1 MFHILVVEDDAKLR
15 SLFCTVLNRSGYLT
29 VPASGGRE
37 ALELLDSEYIDL
49 IISDIMMPGMDG
61 YELIRTLRGNGY
73 SLPILIITAKERFED
88 KQEGFQAGTDDY
100 MVKPIDVNEMVLRV
114 GALLKRARIATD
126 RRIICGK
133 TTLDY
138 DALTVTVDGEETL
151 LPQKE
156 FYLLYKLMSYPNK
169 IFTRQQLMDE
179 IWGMD
184 STSDERTVDVH
195 INRLRERFRDCDD
208 FLIMTV
214 RGLGYKVV
222 KKKNFHLPKYW
233 FYMLILSF
241 VILSVMPLMAGFL
254 VNLIANGEEGK
265 IRFLQFNPLFP
276 SLVFFLSSIFI
287 SFIISLVLWFKVL
300 VPLGNLSQ
308 AARQVSKGDFSIKV
322 ETGKSLRELRELT
335 DNFNRMVQELG
346 SIESFRNDFVTNIS
360 HEFKTPLA
368 AIEGYVTLLQEP
380 SLTEEDRNEYIR
392 IIMDST
398 KQLSSM
404 AGNILMLSRLEKQ
417 EIVTGKTLF
426 KLDEQIRQSLLML
439 EPLWENKYLDLDIN
453 LPPVRYFGNPALLM
467 QVWLNLFQNA
477 IKFTPAGGSIS
488 ASMKL
493 FPDFVEVVISDTGI
507 GMDEET
513 MRRIFEKFYSAGR
526 ELGRSG
532 NGLGLSITK
541 RILELSG
548 GTITVESS
556 PDEGSLF
563 TVTLPLREPDVRSVM
578 E

>member
-133 TTLDY
+133 TTL
-138 DALTVTVDGEETL
+138 

-222 KKKNFHLPKYW
+222 K
-233 FYMLILSF
+233 
-241 VILSVMPLMAGFL
+241 A
-254 VNLIANGEEGK
+254 
-265 IRFLQFNPLFP
+265 
-276 SLVFFLSSIFI
+276 
-287 SFIISLVLWFKVL
+287 
-300 VPLGNLSQ
+300 
-308 AARQVSKGDFSIKV
+308 
-322 ETGKSLRELRELT
+322 EL
-335 DNFNRMVQELG
+335 
-346 SIESFRNDFVTNIS
+346 
-360 HEFKTPLA
+360 
-368 AIEGYVTLLQEP
+368 
-380 SLTEEDRNEYIR
+380 
-392 IIMDST
+392 
-398 KQLSSM
+398 
-404 AGNILMLSRLEKQ
+404 
-417 EIVTGKTLF
+417 
-426 KLDEQIRQSLLML
+426 
-439 EPLWENKYLDLDIN
+439 
-453 LPPVRYFGNPALLM
+453 
-467 QVWLNLFQNA
+467 
-477 IKFTPAGGSIS
+477 
-488 ASMKL
+488 
-493 FPDFVEVVISDTGI
+493 
-507 GMDEET
+507 
-513 MRRIFEKFYSAGR
+513 
-526 ELGRSG
+526 
-532 NGLGLSITK
+532 
-541 RILELSG
+541 
-548 GTITVESS
+548 
-556 PDEGSLF
+556 
-563 TVTLPLREPDVRSVM
+563 
-578 E
+578 

>member
-1 MFHILVVEDDAKLR
+1 MFHILVVEDDTKLR
-15 SLFCTVLNRSGYLT
+15 SLFCTVLNRRGYLT

-73 SLPILIITAKERFED
+73 CLPILIITAKERFED

-222 KKKNFHLPKYW
+222 K
-233 FYMLILSF
+233 
-241 VILSVMPLMAGFL
+241 A
-254 VNLIANGEEGK
+254 
-265 IRFLQFNPLFP
+265 
-276 SLVFFLSSIFI
+276 
-287 SFIISLVLWFKVL
+287 
-300 VPLGNLSQ
+300 
-308 AARQVSKGDFSIKV
+308 
-322 ETGKSLRELRELT
+322 EL
-335 DNFNRMVQELG
+335 
-346 SIESFRNDFVTNIS
+346 
-360 HEFKTPLA
+360 
-368 AIEGYVTLLQEP
+368 
-380 SLTEEDRNEYIR
+380 
-392 IIMDST
+392 
-398 KQLSSM
+398 
-404 AGNILMLSRLEKQ
+404 
-417 EIVTGKTLF
+417 
-426 KLDEQIRQSLLML
+426 
-439 EPLWENKYLDLDIN
+439 
-453 LPPVRYFGNPALLM
+453 
-467 QVWLNLFQNA
+467 
-477 IKFTPAGGSIS
+477 
-488 ASMKL
+488 
-493 FPDFVEVVISDTGI
+493 
-507 GMDEET
+507 
-513 MRRIFEKFYSAGR
+513 
-526 ELGRSG
+526 
-532 NGLGLSITK
+532 
-541 RILELSG
+541 
-548 GTITVESS
+548 
-556 PDEGSLF
+556 
-563 TVTLPLREPDVRSVM
+563 
-578 E
+578 

>member
-15 SLFCTVLNRSGYLT
+15 SLFCTVLHRSGYLT

-49 IISDIMMPGMDG
+49 IISDIMMPEMDG

-222 KKKNFHLPKYW
+222 K
-233 FYMLILSF
+233 
-241 VILSVMPLMAGFL
+241 A
-254 VNLIANGEEGK
+254 
-265 IRFLQFNPLFP
+265 
-276 SLVFFLSSIFI
+276 
-287 SFIISLVLWFKVL
+287 
-300 VPLGNLSQ
+300 
-308 AARQVSKGDFSIKV
+308 
-322 ETGKSLRELRELT
+322 EL
-335 DNFNRMVQELG
+335 
-346 SIESFRNDFVTNIS
+346 
-360 HEFKTPLA
+360 
-368 AIEGYVTLLQEP
+368 
-380 SLTEEDRNEYIR
+380 
-392 IIMDST
+392 
-398 KQLSSM
+398 
-404 AGNILMLSRLEKQ
+404 
-417 EIVTGKTLF
+417 
-426 KLDEQIRQSLLML
+426 
-439 EPLWENKYLDLDIN
+439 
-453 LPPVRYFGNPALLM
+453 
-467 QVWLNLFQNA
+467 
-477 IKFTPAGGSIS
+477 
-488 ASMKL
+488 
-493 FPDFVEVVISDTGI
+493 
-507 GMDEET
+507 
-513 MRRIFEKFYSAGR
+513 
-526 ELGRSG
+526 
-532 NGLGLSITK
+532 
-541 RILELSG
+541 
-548 GTITVESS
+548 
-556 PDEGSLF
+556 
-563 TVTLPLREPDVRSVM
+563 
-578 E
+578 